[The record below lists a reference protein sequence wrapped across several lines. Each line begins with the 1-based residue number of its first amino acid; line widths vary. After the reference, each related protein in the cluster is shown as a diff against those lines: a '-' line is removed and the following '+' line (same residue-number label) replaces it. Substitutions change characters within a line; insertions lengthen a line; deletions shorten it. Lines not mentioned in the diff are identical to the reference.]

1 MSSDRQRL
9 NRRKRIT
16 PAQILALALAWSQ
29 VSHAVHQ
36 FEHSIDE
43 VGESC
48 TVCLQFERSEDAL
61 AATASPAPLPCVS
74 TTTAPQDVVAAR
86 VETVSPYQSRASP

>member
-1 MSSDRQRL
+1 MLSDRRRL
-9 NRRKRIT
+9 YRHKSIT

-61 AATASPAPLPCVS
+61 VATASPAPLPCVS
-74 TTTAPQDVVAAR
+74 TTAAPQDALAAR
-86 VETVSPYQSRASP
+86 AETVSPYQSRASP